1 MGARDSELIEIDRPP
16 QFAYGEKVRSTK
28 MVKNDGTFIGSE
40 IGDLLVRKGDVGYVA
55 SIGTFLQQFY
65 IYGID
70 FVERGYIVG
79 MKARELQS
87 LDAPAAPD
95 RPEPGDDA

>member
-1 MGARDSELIEIDRPP
+1 MGARDSDIVELDGPP
-16 QFAYGEKVRSTK
+16 RFAYGEKVCSAK
-28 MVKNDGTFIGSE
+28 MVKNDGTFIGRE
-40 IGDLLVRKGDVGYVA
+40 IGELLVRKGDVGYVA
-55 SIGTFLQQFY
+55 SIGTYLQQYY

-87 LDAPAAPD
+87 LDTLDRLAPPD
-95 RPEPGDDA
+95 RGDCA

>member
-1 MGARDSELIEIDRPP
+1 MGARDSDVIEIDRPP
-16 QFAYGEKVRSTK
+16 QFAYGEKVCSTK
-28 MVKNDGTFIGSE
+28 MVRNDGTFIGSE
-40 IGDLLVRKGDVGYVA
+40 IGDLLVKKGDIGYVA

-70 FVERGYIVG
+70 FVERGYVVG

-87 LDAPAAPD
+87 LDVPKTSEAA
-95 RPEPGDDA
+95 ELGGAA

>member
-1 MGARDSELIEIDRPP
+1 MRARDSDFVEIERPP
-16 QFAYGEKVRSTK
+16 QFAYGEKVCSTK
-28 MVKNDGTFIGSE
+28 MIKNDGTFMGSDIGE
-40 IGDLLVRKGDVGYVA
+40 LLVRKGEVGYVT

-79 MKARELQS
+79 MKARELRS
-87 LDAPAAPD
+87 LDAPEPT
-95 RPEPGDDA
+95 EPGGDA

>member
-1 MGARDSELIEIDRPP
+1 MNARDSDIIEIDRPP

-28 MVKNDGTFIGSE
+28 MVKNDGTFTGRE
-40 IGDLLVRKGDVGYVA
+40 IGEQLVRKGDVGYVA

-65 IYGID
+65 IYGVD
-70 FVERGYIVG
+70 FVDRGYIVG

-87 LDAPAAPD
+87 LDAPAAPE
-95 RPEPGDDA
+95 RGISA

>member
-1 MGARDSELIEIDRPP
+1 MGARDSEFIEIDRPP

-65 IYGID
+65 IYGVD

-87 LDAPAAPD
+87 LDAPAVPD

>member
-1 MGARDSELIEIDRPP
+1 MRARDSDIVEIERPP
-16 QFAYGEKVRSTK
+16 QFAYGEKVCSTK
-28 MVKNDGTFIGSE
+28 MIKNDGTFMGSDIGE
-40 IGDLLVRKGDVGYVA
+40 LLVRKGEVGYVT

-79 MKARELQS
+79 MKARELRS
-87 LDAPAAPD
+87 LDAPEPT
-95 RPEPGDDA
+95 EPGGDA

>member
-1 MGARDSELIEIDRPP
+1 MGARDSDIVEIDRPP

-28 MVKNDGTFIGSE
+28 MVKNDGTFIGRE
-40 IGDLLVRKGDVGYVA
+40 IGERLVRKGEVGYVA

-87 LDAPAAPD
+87 LDAPVL
-95 RPEPGDDA
+95 PERGDCP

>member
-1 MGARDSELIEIDRPP
+1 MGARDSDIVEIDRPP
-16 QFAYGEKVRSTK
+16 QFVYGEKVRSRK
-28 MVKNDGTFIGSE
+28 MVRNDGTFTGRE
-40 IGDLLVRKGDVGYVA
+40 IGELLVRKGEVGYVA

-87 LDAPAAPD
+87 LDAPALPESGD
-95 RPEPGDDA
+95 RA

>member
-1 MGARDSELIEIDRPP
+1 MRARDSDIVEIERPP
-16 QFAYGEKVRSTK
+16 QFAYGEKVCSTK
-28 MVKNDGTFIGSE
+28 VIKNDGTFMGSDIGE
-40 IGDLLVRKGDVGYVA
+40 LLVRKGEVGYVT

-79 MKARELQS
+79 MKARELRS
-87 LDAPAAPD
+87 LDAPEPT
-95 RPEPGDDA
+95 EPGGDA